1 MSSGKLIQRLLNF
14 LTVVLLIVLIGK
26 IFFVLPVLD
35 FIGTF
40 PAVIALGVIYFTK
53 NWIEAHYSISDPI
66 LANRI
71 SKMFYFLGMGCIV
84 LAILFKIMHW
94 PYQIFLM
101 LVGVAFMIIS
111 YVLSVFLDSTEVEKD
126 DNILDDID

>member
-26 IFFVLPVLD
+26 IFFVLPILD

-53 NWIEAHYSISDPI
+53 NLVEAHYNISDPI

-71 SKMFYFLGMGCIV
+71 SKVFYYLGMGCIV

-94 PYQIFLM
+94 PFQIIIM
-101 LVGVAFMIIS
+101 LAGVVFMIIS
-111 YVLSVFLDSTEVEKD
+111 YVLSILLDPTEVEKD